1 MHRKVM
7 TQVQQ
12 APTPTGQSGRLPLSG
27 LLALAAGGFITIMLE
42 TMPAGILP
50 AISGDLGISESAAG
64 QTVTIF
70 AIGSIVG
77 AIPLISATMGWPRRR
92 LLLLALAG
100 YAVTS
105 VVTGL
110 SGYFALTLAARFVAG
125 LFAGVLWAI
134 IAPYARRMAA
144 PHQQGKA
151 LTIALAGTPIAL
163 AIGTPVGTLLADL
176 IGWRATFGV
185 MTLLAGL
192 VIVWVLAAV
201 PDFPGQAKG
210 ERTPVGRVFAIPG
223 VVPVLLVVFLYVM
236 AHNVL
241 YTYIASFLAP
251 VGLDGNV
258 SAVLLVFGVASLA
271 SIWITGILID
281 RHLRLLM
288 ISSTA
293 LFALAVLA
301 LGLLASLPVV
311 VFLSAALWGLA
322 FGGAA
327 SLLQTA
333 ASNAAGDAVDTV
345 QPVIVTGWN
354 IGIAGGGVVG
364 GLLLGGLGASSLA
377 WGTLVLLV
385 VALLITIAGRRHA
398 FPAHRG

>member
-1 MHRKVM
+1 MAA
-7 TQVQQ
+7 Q
-12 APTPTGQSGRLPLSG
+12 ATPAAGSGR
-27 LLALAAGGFITIMLE
+27 
-42 TMPAGILP
+42 
-50 AISGDLGISESAAG
+50 
-64 QTVTIF
+64 V
-70 AIGSIVG
+70 
-77 AIPLISATMGWPRRR
+77 RRDQR
-92 LLLLALAG
+92 
-100 YAVTS
+100 S

-110 SGYFALTLAARFVAG
+110 SGNFALALAARFAAG

-134 IAPYARRMAA
+134 IAPHARRMAA

-163 AIGTPVGTLLADL
+163 AIGTAVGTLLAGL
-176 IGWRATFGV
+176 IGWRATFAV

-192 VIVWVLAAV
+192 VIAWVLAAV

-223 VVPVLLVVFLYVM
+223 VVPVLAAVFLYVM

-241 YTYIASFLAP
+241 YTYIASFVAP
-251 VGLDGNV
+251 VGLGGSV
-258 SAVLLVFGVASLA
+258 SAVLLVFGVALA
-271 SIWITGILID
+271 SIWITGVLID
-281 RHLRLLM
+281 RPLRLLM

-333 ASNAAGDAVDTV
+333 GSNAAGDAVDSV
-345 QPVIVTGWN
+345 QPVIVTVWKHRHRRRRCRGRTPPRRPRSL
-354 IGIAGGGVVG
+354 VP
-364 GLLLGGLGASSLA
+364 GLGNPRAPGRCA
-377 WGTLVLLV
+377 AVRP
-385 VALLITIAGRRHA
+385 AMAAITRR
-398 FPAHRG
+398 P